1 MNKTKHL
8 KRRRLLKKTKKYLGG
23 NGNEQ
28 FNGENSVN
36 NMNNMN
42 DKKEGVIDIIKDKAG
57 DFAENTGNFLKD
69 KTLRLFGL
77 QPINENENEYN
88 QDNADS
94 QQINKTVDS
103 TVNKFSNATSG
114 IVSDVQDIVS
124 DVKTVGKDVV
134 NVFNKGSAA
143 VIGNIN
149 AVLESPKI
157 EKSVTEAAS
166 ETATIGAKLLEKFN
180 QNLNNP
186 EFKEATRESLD
197 NISDYAEI
205 GVKALNAPLD
215 NAIDEFNEAGTKAA
229 AGVATGVIKVGTD
242 ALGAVPGIGAIVD
255 VGKMINDSTRAAST
269 VVEAGSDAAETASE
283 LFIQTNEGIKQGIKE
298 LEEKKN
304 EAMNIANRTADSI
317 NQFQNPSLDF
327 SNENSNSNNTSSK
340 VGGGKKTKK
349 RLLKRKA
356 KSKRVRFAL

>member
-23 NGNEQ
+23 DGNEQ

-36 NMNNMN
+36 NMN
-42 DKKEGVIDIIKDKAG
+42 DKKEGVIDIIKNKAG

-103 TVNKFSNATSG
+103 TVNKFSNETSG
-114 IVSDVQDIVS
+114 ILSDVQDIVS

-166 ETATIGAKLLEKFN
+166 ETATIGANLLEKFN
-180 QNLNNP
+180 QNLNTP

-304 EAMNIANRTADSI
+304 EAMNIANRTTDSI

-327 SNENSNSNNTSSK
+327 SNSNSNNTSSK